1 MINILQTELFR
12 LKKSSLFWA
21 LLGVCAG
28 LPLISLMLQ
37 LIVVIFTAMA
47 FGGGEI
53 GDLWALMHQT
63 GATATM
69 LTSLSGWSSDPAL
82 FSVICSSIV
91 LSKEFSGG
99 TVRNMLL
106 ANKSRKQLFFSFA
119 LVALIIGVSYF
130 AIAFVAIL
138 LMQGTMFGFGEMSA
152 TEAVTACF
160 SSLALGLLS
169 IVAVQSCVCMFLFAT
184 RKTGATVACSI
195 VVCLFAPS
203 IIYTLVEVAEA
214 IRMLMDVPSMS
225 EAALGWIPLYN
236 MYLYDA
242 SSVNGA
248 LVGKIVLYQAMIIAF
263 FGGMGWLGIR
273 KRDLK

>member
-1 MINILQTELFR
+1 MINILRTELFR
-12 LKKSSLFWA
+12 LKKSALFWA
-21 LLGVCAG
+21 LFGVCAG
-28 LPLISLMLQ
+28 LPLLSLMLQ

-53 GDLWALMHQT
+53 GDLWTLMHQT

-69 LTSLSGWSSDPAL
+69 LSSLTGWASDPAL
-82 FSVICSSIV
+82 FSVICSSII
-91 LSKEFSGG
+91 LSKEFGGG

-119 LVALIIGVSYF
+119 IVALLIGVSYLTVS
-130 AIAFVAIL
+130 FVAVL
-138 LMQGTMFGFGEMSA
+138 LLQGTMFGFGTMSA

-160 SSLALGLLS
+160 SSFALGLLS
-169 IVAVQSCVCMFLFAT
+169 IIAVQACVCMFLFVT

-203 IIYTLVEVAEA
+203 IIVALVEVTEVV
-214 IRMLMDVPSMS
+214 RMLMDAPVMS
-225 EAALGWIPLYN
+225 NAALGWIPLYN
-236 MYLYDA
+236 MYLFDA
-242 SSVNGA
+242 SSVDGA
-248 LVGKIVLYQAMIIAF
+248 LVGKIALYQALIIAF